1 MEIISFFP
9 SFVLDITNRCLLRD
23 SEKVALRPKSFA
35 ILRYLVEHA
44 HPLGNHGSAKIVHH
58 FFPTGAAADRRH

>member
-44 HPLGNHGSAKIVHH
+44 HHWETMVQQK
-58 FFPTGAAADRRH
+58 